1 MDSTPPCA
9 GREAARLLEVHT
21 HFGRSVAALKSR
33 LASASRW
40 SAADSLE
47 AARFIAMQRRLA
59 GLASEACASL
69 AGPGAADPAAP
80 AVLALGLHYL
90 GEAVKLEA
98 AADPRQPHDY
108 RAMHN
113 LMRTAIS
120 LGCARASVDI
130 DLDGVPVA
138 VRPAALYLRALLLAR
153 LAGGPVTWA
162 QVEIL
167 DGWVRSWSSRLEAHD
182 TPPDGPTLRA
192 DLDSDRGLACGA
204 RAGAGP
210 SLYVAEAPLL
220 EACGAVARDLHRGR
234 ILGGGVFAP
243 FARLED
249 HIAALD
255 MVRRELA
262 HEPRELIARAPRRLA
277 DRLVAMDIGF
287 HEILRQGATRH
298 GGRRVRLLD
307 ESDAGLG
314 VEGSAGDCAG
324 IAIGDLVA
332 IEAHEGA
339 PPSLCR
345 VTRSMACAARMR
357 LGLRSVATAWRA
369 VRAQLLDARGRAETT
384 LLFALGG
391 DGRGRDDAFIVPEN
405 AFVRVRRL
413 EVSVD
418 ARIFTFAFN
427 EVRVRGRGWVMAGFE
442 VTGVRDATPC
452 REVA

>member
-1 MDSTPPCA
+1 M
-9 GREAARLLEVHT
+9 LEVHT
-21 HFGRSVAALKSR
+21 HFERSVAALKSR
-33 LASASRW
+33 LATAPRW

-47 AARFIAMQRRLA
+47 AARLIAMQRRLA

-69 AGPGAADPAAP
+69 ADPAAP
-80 AVLALGLHYL
+80 AVLALGLHHL

-98 AADPRQPHDY
+98 AADPRRPHDF

-113 LMRTAIS
+113 LMRIAIS
-120 LGCARASVDI
+120 LGCARASVGIDI
-130 DLDGVPVA
+130 EGATVA
-138 VRPAALYLRALLLAR
+138 VRPEALYLRALLLAR
-153 LAGGPVTWA
+153 FAIGAVTWT
-162 QVEIL
+162 QVETL
-167 DGWVRSWSSRLEAHD
+167 DGWIRSWSSRLEAHD
-182 TPPDGPTLRA
+182 APPDGPTLRA
-192 DLDSDRGLACGA
+192 DLDSDHGLACGI
-204 RAGAGP
+204 RADAGP
-210 SLYVAEAPLL
+210 SLYLAEAPLL

-234 ILGGGVFAP
+234 ISAGEVSAP

-262 HEPRELIARAPRRLA
+262 HEPRVLIARTPRRLA
-277 DRLVAMDIGF
+277 DRLVAMDIGL
-287 HEILRQGATRH
+287 HEILRQGAIRH

-307 ESDAGLG
+307 DSDADLG

-332 IEAHEGA
+332 IEAREGA
-339 PPSLCR
+339 QPSLCR

-357 LGLRSVATAWRA
+357 LGLRSVASAWRA

-384 LLFALGG
+384 LLLALGA
-391 DGRGRDDAFIVPEN
+391 DGLGREDAFIVPES

-413 EVSVD
+413 EVAVD
-418 ARIFTFAFN
+418 ARAFTFAFN